1 MSTFHRASRLSPPSP
16 DMMSS
21 LVPPQQD
28 MMSNYYQAC
37 IVKKNPSMPSAGS
50 PLSARTLSAN
60 KGSLSKLRL
69 GRESELAQLVF
80 PFMNKMSSQQERSTW
95 QLLAQRLVIL
105 KTSDFVPISNPDINP
120 EDCLGGLWTEMWTDL
135 LSKEKT
141 ERNFKVAMALTVKA
155 LIIKGVSRTSIE
167 NAQNALSQQQLKDQ
181 GLRHSA
187 SAPPRLRRASSA
199 SSLPSLSSPDLRRKA
214 RASSPP
220 DSGMPP
226 PAPKD
231 SVVPRSFCPDSHI
244 VAGRP
249 GKLSRKPRLN
259 TGLKSFAPNDKTLP
273 ASLRILFSSSRP
285 HSREDKPSA
294 SHLNWKMNTNY
305 SVSSSSVE
313 KKPSPNRL
321 SWRTSANYSSSS
333 SSV

>member
-1 MSTFHRASRLSPPSP
+1 
-16 DMMSS
+16 MMSS
-21 LVPPQQD
+21 LLPPQQD
-28 MMSNYYQAC
+28 ILSNYYQAC
-37 IVKKNPSMPSAGS
+37 IVKQNPSMSSA
-50 PLSARTLSAN
+50 LSARTFSAN
-60 KGSLSKLRL
+60 KGSLSKLRF
-69 GRESELAQLVF
+69 GKESELAKLVF
-80 PFMNKMSSQQERSTW
+80 PFMDKMSSQQEGSTW

-167 NAQNALSQQQLKDQ
+167 NAQNALSQQHSKDQ
-181 GLRHSA
+181 DLLHSA

-199 SSLPSLSSPDLRRKA
+199 SLLPSMSSPDGTPPIQIISGLRRKA
-214 RASSPP
+214 RGSSPP
-220 DSGMPP
+220 DSGLPP

-231 SVVPRSFCPDSHI
+231 SVVPQSFCPDSHI

-259 TGLKSFAPNDKTLP
+259 TGLKSFAPNDKKLST
-273 ASLRILFSSSRP
+273 SLRILFSSSRP
-285 HSREDKPSA
+285 HSRADKPSA

-313 KKPSPNRL
+313 KKLSANRL
-321 SWRTSANYSSSS
+321 GWRSSTNYSRSS